1 MSRVMIEGNQW
12 VLEENDG
19 GRALLWNL
27 ADSFANHSAVGLLGM
42 IDEQGACRLEDSF
55 TVRLY
60 QSLSALGSGP
70 EGTARQAAILLALK
84 EMLAKYRPYRFL
96 GVGMSAKSM
105 SARILQE
112 NMSAFHAANRLFCVT
127 EPGAESTVEENTVS
141 WQMAYEDL
149 LLPERVFDVVIVDE
163 TTGRR
168 VLPIEAWPKVTACLR
183 TFGRLLVVSPRA
195 EWAAFF
201 RDTLGGGDVFPV
213 KGTLCLYSATV
224 TPEGAKRAREATVE
238 WEIEQLKA
246 YLRQTVGKLVTVT
259 EAEEPEEV
267 RSYIALTDEMEEIVL
282 AIYGELRSV
291 DIKYRLS
298 RFKEALINY
307 SLHIGSWDKVQTA
320 YQALWAEIQKE
331 D

>member
-183 TFGRLLVVSPRA
+183 TFGRLLVISPRA

-213 KGTLCLYSATV
+213 EGTLCLYSAAV

-320 YQALWAEIQKE
+320 YQALWAESQKE

>member
-12 VLEENDG
+12 VLEEDG
-19 GRALLWNL
+19 GRALLWNV

-42 IDEQGACRLEDSF
+42 IDERGTCRLEDSF

-60 QSLSALGSGP
+60 QSLTAFEGGP
-70 EGTARQAAILLALK
+70 DGTARQAAILLALK
-84 EMLAKYRPYRFL
+84 ELLVKYRPYRLL
-96 GVGMSAKSM
+96 GVGMRAESM
-105 SARILQE
+105 AARVLREHMI
-112 NMSAFHAANRLFCVT
+112 AFHAANRLFCVT

-163 TTGRR
+163 TTGGRA
-168 VLPIEAWPKVTACLR
+168 LPIDAWPKVTACLR

-195 EWAAFF
+195 EWAEFF

-224 TPEGAKRAREATVE
+224 TPEGAKRAREATAE
-238 WEIEQLKA
+238 WEIAQLKA
-246 YLRQTVGKLVTVT
+246 YLRQTVGKLATVT
-259 EAEEPEEV
+259 EAAEEPEEV
-267 RSYIALTDEMEEIVL
+267 CSYIALTDEMEEIVL

-307 SLHIGSWDKVQTA
+307 SLHIGSWDKTQTA
-320 YQALWAEIQKE
+320 YRELWVEIQRE
-331 D
+331 N